1 MNQKHLYFLVFTVN
15 KFRLNQLMELIF
27 SPLEKLQKNRITSPF
42 SLLIFISLSGSPA
55 SACKRNAWRIL
66 SFWIT
71 RFGEKLKTMHFQ
83 QVSGKLLLLLLLL
96 QQPHFEKSWLFCD
109 KPKVSVQCLSLNDK
123 KSREIRISHLHQ
135 LTHKLESRLLGEI

>member
-83 QVSGKLLLLLLLL
+83 YCLSFLCHTANSLWLSILHMVMYVSMLLLGKLFIIKCL
-96 QQPHFEKSWLFCD
+96 H
-109 KPKVSVQCLSLNDK
+109 VSI
-123 KSREIRISHLHQ
+123 EILG
-135 LTHKLESRLLGEI
+135 KL